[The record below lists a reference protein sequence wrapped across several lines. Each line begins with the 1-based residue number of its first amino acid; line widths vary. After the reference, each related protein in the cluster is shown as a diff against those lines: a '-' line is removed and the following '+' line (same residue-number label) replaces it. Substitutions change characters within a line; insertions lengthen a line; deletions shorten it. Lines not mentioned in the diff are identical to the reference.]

1 MVGHD
6 SEAAMVGG
14 ALLAQSS
21 ALDRTLTYNYV
32 CQGNSTGA
40 GIRVL
45 IAAMMILSLPACTS
59 LLLGDAS
66 SGDGGLSTD
75 QRSSSQVA
83 ADNTISATIRRKFG
97 ADSTL
102 SQYAIGIRTV
112 DRNVTL
118 SGTVGSFPARD
129 RAVQI
134 ATDTDDVNGVRNRI
148 MVNTN
153 L

>member
-1 MVGHD
+1 
-6 SEAAMVGG
+6 
-14 ALLAQSS
+14 
-21 ALDRTLTYNYV
+21 
-32 CQGNSTGA
+32 
-40 GIRVL
+40 
-45 IAAMMILSLPACTS
+45 
-59 LLLGDAS
+59 
-66 SGDGGLSTD
+66 
-75 QRSSSQVA
+75 VA

-134 ATDTDDVNGVRNRI
+134 ATDTDDVNGVRNSI

>member
-1 MVGHD
+1 M
-6 SEAAMVGG
+6 
-14 ALLAQSS
+14 
-21 ALDRTLTYNYV
+21 
-32 CQGNSTGA
+32 
-40 GIRVL
+40 
-45 IAAMMILSLPACTS
+45 
-59 LLLGDAS
+59 
-66 SGDGGLSTD
+66 
-75 QRSSSQVA
+75 A
-83 ADNTISATIRRKFG
+83 ADNTISVTIRRKFG

-118 SGTVGSFPARD
+118 SGAVGSFPARD

-134 ATDTDDVNGVRNRI
+134 ATDTDDVNDVRNRI

>member
-1 MVGHD
+1 M
-6 SEAAMVGG
+6 
-14 ALLAQSS
+14 
-21 ALDRTLTYNYV
+21 
-32 CQGNSTGA
+32 
-40 GIRVL
+40 RVL

-83 ADNTISATIRRKFG
+83 ADDTISATISRKFG

-134 ATDTDDVNGVRNRI
+134 ATDTDDVNDVRNRI

>member
-1 MVGHD
+1 M
-6 SEAAMVGG
+6 
-14 ALLAQSS
+14 
-21 ALDRTLTYNYV
+21 
-32 CQGNSTGA
+32 
-40 GIRVL
+40 RVL
-45 IAAMMILSLPACTS
+45 IAAIMVLMLPACTS
-59 LLLGDAS
+59 LLLGNAS
-66 SGDGGLSTD
+66 SGDGGVSTD

-83 ADNTISATIRRKFG
+83 ADNTISATIRRKLG
-97 ADSTL
+97 ADSAV

-134 ATDTDDVNGVRNRI
+134 ATDTDGVNSVRNQI

>member
-1 MVGHD
+1 MRYLSAVI
-6 SEAAMVGG
+6 
-14 ALLAQSS
+14 LL
-21 ALDRTLTYNYV
+21 L
-32 CQGNSTGA
+32 
-40 GIRVL
+40 
-45 IAAMMILSLPACTS
+45 MLPACTS
-59 LLLGDAS
+59 MLLGNAS
-66 SGDGGLSTD
+66 SGDGGISTD

-83 ADNTISATIRRKFG
+83 ADNTISATIRRKLST
-97 ADSTL
+97 DSMV
-102 SQYAIGIRTV
+102 SQYAIGIRTM

-134 ATDTDDVNGVRNRI
+134 ASDTDGVNSVRNQI

>member
-1 MVGHD
+1 M
-6 SEAAMVGG
+6 
-14 ALLAQSS
+14 
-21 ALDRTLTYNYV
+21 
-32 CQGNSTGA
+32 
-40 GIRVL
+40 RVL

-97 ADSTL
+97 ADSAV
-102 SQYAIGIRTV
+102 SRYAIGIRTV

-118 SGTVGSFPARD
+118 SGTIGSFPARD

-134 ATDTDDVNGVRNRI
+134 ANDTEGVNSVRNQI

>member
-1 MVGHD
+1 M
-6 SEAAMVGG
+6 
-14 ALLAQSS
+14 
-21 ALDRTLTYNYV
+21 
-32 CQGNSTGA
+32 
-40 GIRVL
+40 RVL
-45 IAAMMILSLPACTS
+45 MAAMMILSLPACTS

-83 ADNTISATIRRKFG
+83 ADDTISAMIRRQFG

-102 SQYAIGIRTV
+102 GQYAIGIRTV

>member
-1 MVGHD
+1 M
-6 SEAAMVGG
+6 
-14 ALLAQSS
+14 
-21 ALDRTLTYNYV
+21 
-32 CQGNSTGA
+32 
-40 GIRVL
+40 RVL
-45 IAAMMILSLPACTS
+45 IAAIMVLLLPACTS
-59 LLLGDAS
+59 MLLGTAS
-66 SGDGGLSTD
+66 SGDGGVSTD

-83 ADNTISATIRRKFG
+83 ADNTISATIRHKFS
-97 ADSTL
+97 ADSAV
-102 SQYAIGIRTV
+102 SQYAIGIKTI

-134 ATDTDDVNGVRNRI
+134 ATETDGVNNVRNQI